1 MVRKVKS
8 RVDGFNYA
16 VKVISRNKYTKADI
30 VAVRNE
36 IEILSELS
44 HDQIIKVY
52 AVSKNSQNY
61 YIVMELMLGGKL
73 FDGIVKKTVYKEQD
87 ARDTCKVIIE
97 ALEYCLPKELHIV
110 LKTRHMLLVSS
121 HDSQKKVTT
130 EKCLL
135 TQCGSPGYIA
145 PEILHGV
152 LYGTK
157 ADYGVLE

>member
-61 YIVMELMLGGKL
+61 YIVMELMLYHQGLQG
-73 FDGIVKKTVYKEQD
+73 
-87 ARDTCKVIIE
+87 
-97 ALEYCLPKELHIV
+97 
-110 LKTRHMLLVSS
+110 TR
-121 HDSQKKVTT
+121 
-130 EKCLL
+130 C
-135 TQCGSPGYIA
+135 
-145 PEILHGV
+145 
-152 LYGTK
+152 
-157 ADYGVLE
+157 